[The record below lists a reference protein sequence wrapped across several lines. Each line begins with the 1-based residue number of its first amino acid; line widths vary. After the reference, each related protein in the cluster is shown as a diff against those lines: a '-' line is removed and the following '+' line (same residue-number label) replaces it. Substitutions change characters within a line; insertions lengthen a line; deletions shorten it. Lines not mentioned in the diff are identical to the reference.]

1 MEYQYH
7 KIIEKL
13 KKRGSTPG
21 LEPVR
26 ALLAALKHPEEKIAV
41 VHIAGT
47 NGKGSVFAFLSA
59 ILQEGGYRVGRYIS
73 PTIHSYEERFQINGQ
88 EISPEKLEKYYVR
101 MERAMEQMERTQ
113 QPPLRQ
119 PTLFEVETAL
129 AFLYFAEEQVDVAL
143 IETGMGGTHDA
154 TNVVEHPLLTV
165 ISSVSYDHK
174 AFLGDTLEE
183 IAGEKAGIIKE
194 NVPVIVSENMPEVC
208 RVMKETADSKH
219 ALCTFIRETDYQIE
233 EESVTGSTFI
243 WKKHRFS
250 IFLPGQHQISN
261 AVTALAAAEELGK
274 LLPAAGQRELPAP
287 GEAARRESAGNAL
300 SPPKGAAWQAA
311 GKITQQSAGEAARF
325 IPETGKNLDWPALQ
339 NGLAAARWPG
349 RLELL
354 GERPYTFRDG
364 AHNPDGA
371 RKLAQ
376 FLEKHFTN
384 RRIIY
389 IMGVLKDK
397 EYEKMLAELMP
408 LASEIYTFRPNN
420 ERGLSGEVLA
430 ACAQRFG
437 IPSHCC
443 QDVNEAIRRGREKA
457 EQEDVIVICGS
468 LSFMEEM
475 EDTSWK

>member
-47 NGKGSVFAFLSA
+47 NGKGSVFSFLSA

-113 QPPLRQ
+113 LPSLRQ

-143 IETGMGGTHDA
+143 IETGMGGTYDA
-154 TNVVEHPLLTV
+154 TNVIEHPLLTV

-194 NVPVIVSENMPEVC
+194 NVPVVVEENVPEVC
-208 RVMKETADSKH
+208 RIMQETAARKH
-219 ALCTFIRETDYQIE
+219 APCTLIRAADYQVE
-233 EESVTGSTFI
+233 TESVTGSTFI

-261 AVTALAAAEELGK
+261 AVTALAAAEELMERLPSEGRRK
-274 LLPAAGQRELPAP
+274 LEP
-287 GEAARRESAGNAL
+287 GEN
-300 SPPKGAAWQAA
+300 
-311 GKITQQSAGEAARF
+311 ARF
-325 IPETGKNLDWPALQ
+325 IPAADKRLGWPEMER
-339 NGLAAARWPG
+339 GLANARWPG

-408 LASEIYTFRPNN
+408 LASEIYTFRPHN

-437 IPSHCC
+437 VPSHCC

>member
-47 NGKGSVFAFLSA
+47 NGKGSVFSFLSA

-113 QPPLRQ
+113 LPSLRQ

-143 IETGMGGTHDA
+143 IETGMGGTYDA
-154 TNVVEHPLLTV
+154 TNVIEHPLLTV

-194 NVPVIVSENMPEVC
+194 NVPVVVEENVSEVC
-208 RVMKETADSKH
+208 RIMQETAARKH
-219 ALCTFIRETDYQIE
+219 APCTLIRAADYQVE
-233 EESVTGSTFI
+233 TESVTGSTFI

-261 AVTALAAAEELGK
+261 AVTALAAAEELMERLPSEGRRK
-274 LLPAAGQRELPAP
+274 LEP
-287 GEAARRESAGNAL
+287 GEN
-300 SPPKGAAWQAA
+300 
-311 GKITQQSAGEAARF
+311 ARF
-325 IPETGKNLDWPALQ
+325 IPAADKRLGWPEMER
-339 NGLAAARWPG
+339 GLANARWPG

-437 IPSHCC
+437 VPSHCC